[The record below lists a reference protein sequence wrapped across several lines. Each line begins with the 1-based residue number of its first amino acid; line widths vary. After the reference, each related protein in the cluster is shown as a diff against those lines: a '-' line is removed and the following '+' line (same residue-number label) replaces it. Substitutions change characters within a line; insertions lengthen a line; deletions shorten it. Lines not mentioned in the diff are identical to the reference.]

1 MINRNR
7 LSSILAVAAL
17 SMAGPVAV
25 EEERERQAKTPPPR
39 PQPRPANHA
48 PFNENRAMT
57 DADRERIRLA
67 EQKRARK
74 AARQAKGMTERQCQG
89 RA

>member
-1 MINRNR
+1 MIAAAAA
-7 LSSILAVAAL
+7 SLALADGLTASAYPGDRVSNPKPRKRYTAPTALAA
-17 SMAGPVAV
+17 
-25 EEERERQAKTPPPR
+25 
-39 PQPRPANHA
+39 A
-48 PFNENRAMT
+48 PT